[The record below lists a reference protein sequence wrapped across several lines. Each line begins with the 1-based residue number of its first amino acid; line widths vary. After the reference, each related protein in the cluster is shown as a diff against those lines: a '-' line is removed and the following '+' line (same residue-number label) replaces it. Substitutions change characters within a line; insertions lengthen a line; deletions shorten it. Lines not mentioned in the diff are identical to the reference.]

1 MRRRSFFKF
10 QPLLAIL
17 LIAVLIPSGP
27 SVLAAQGPTM
37 SALRQVG
44 ASEVKGVYVRV
55 PQTSI
60 AGQPLQ
66 VLIALHGMAGTGR
79 DFGTSLAS
87 EADAHGWLLVAPS
100 ITYGD
105 WTNPEQIAREEPA
118 LVAWLFDYVSHLS
131 DRTGSPVLPRVLFFG
146 HSRGAQLA
154 LRFTEIHP
162 EVVAGV
168 AAVSAGTYTLPVS
181 TDARTGQALDYPFGI
196 ANLAQTD
203 GGQPFDGVRFDSVP
217 IWIGVGGADT
227 IETDVPDAWD
237 PYIGPDRLVRAENFT
252 QAVQALGANASLTV
266 FPNADHTLT
275 DDMLASGCSAL
286 AQDLTADAQP
296 SGSPT

>member
-1 MRRRSFFKF
+1 MRRGSFFKL
-10 QPLLAIL
+10 QPLLAVL
-17 LIAVLIPSGP
+17 VVAVLIPSGP

-37 SALRQVG
+37 AALRQVG
-44 ASEVKGVYVRV
+44 ASEVRGVYVRV

-66 VLIALHGMAGTGR
+66 AMVALHGMNGNGR
-79 DFGTSLAS
+79 DFGAALAS

-105 WTNPEQIAREEPA
+105 WTDPEQIAREEPA
-118 LVAWLFDYVSHLS
+118 LVAWLYDYISHLS
-131 DRTGSPVLPRVLFFG
+131 DRTGSPVQPRVLFFG

-154 LRFTEIHP
+154 LRFAEIHP

-181 TDARTGQALDYPFGI
+181 TDRTGHALDYPFGI

-203 GGQPFDGVRFDSVP
+203 GGQPFNGARFDSVP

-227 IETDVPDAWD
+227 IESDVPDAWD
-237 PYIGPDRLVRAENFT
+237 PYIGADRLVRAENFT

-266 FPNADHTLT
+266 FPDADHTLT
-275 DDMLASGCSAL
+275 DDMRASGCSAL
-286 AQDLTADAQP
+286 AQDLTADTQP
-296 SGSPT
+296 SPSAT